1 VSLGTGPSAMLAAVL
16 AAAEP
21 SPIPLLILIGLGFFV
36 GVTGHILHSK
46 PTIAT
51 GIGLI
56 FLGSVGLP
64 LLLYLSDR

>member
-1 VSLGTGPSAMLAAVL
+1 MLAAVL

-36 GVTGHILHSK
+36 GVTGHILRSK
-46 PTIAT
+46 PAIAT

>member
-1 VSLGTGPSAMLAAVL
+1 MLAGVI

-21 SPIPLLILIGLGFFV
+21 SPVPLLILIGLGFFV
-36 GVTGHILHSK
+36 GVIGHILRNK
-46 PTIAT
+46 TTIAT

-64 LLLYLSDR
+64 LVLYLSDR

>member
-1 VSLGTGPSAMLAAVL
+1 
-16 AAAEP
+16 
-21 SPIPLLILIGLGFFV
+21 V
-36 GVTGHILHSK
+36 GVVGHILHSK

-56 FLGSVGLP
+56 FLGSFGLP

>member
-1 VSLGTGPSAMLAAVL
+1 MLAGVI
-16 AAAEP
+16 AAAAP
-21 SPIPLLILIGLGFFV
+21 SPVPLLILIGLGFFV
-36 GVTGHILHSK
+36 GVVGHILRSK

-64 LLLYLSDR
+64 LVLYLSDH